1 METENA
7 INVIDNL
14 FVLSVIMLFFLI
26 IVVMKKN
33 YVIVGYQKDSNVI
46 NVLMEFIVVQIHQF

>member
-1 METENA
+1 METENV

-14 FVLSVIMLFFLI
+14 FVLSVILFLFLI
-26 IVVMKKN
+26 IAVMKKN

-46 NVLMEFIVVQIHQF
+46 NVLMEFIVVQI